1 MHIDA
6 AVEKRQLPKP
16 CWCDSGSSF
25 FFFIVLKSEGIS
37 GKDAEEEFK
46 YKSLGVASFGET
58 LDEF

>member
-1 MHIDA
+1 MRIDA
-6 AVEKRQLPKP
+6 AVLKRQLPKP
-16 CWCDSGSSF
+16 CWCDSGSS